1 MQAKR
6 MNSRAQ
12 ARGEGRRGEVN
23 GESSTEAKTPPRVKQ
38 PVGICSMNQGK
49 ETHDL

>member
-1 MQAKR
+1 
-6 MNSRAQ
+6 MNSRTQ

-23 GESSTEAKTPPRVKQ
+23 GESSTEAKTPPHVKQ
-38 PVGICSMNQGK
+38 PVGICGMNQGK